1 MSTTPSAVAS
11 VIDFFMNICRPKSA
25 PQSLTVAILGD
36 LGTGKKTLATTLN
49 GHLHVRAQD
58 SKCFV
63 FHARVGTAPNPTSN
77 PTSIALVTVD
87 SSVPRIGSLK
97 PTLDIAREA
106 APYVCVVF
114 TKSDLIPRDYSMT
127 HLNFLEK
134 VPNVSYVHDIDC
146 ISVSTTSR
154 EGLDD
159 LFACIVN
166 NVDLPMAAPKNSL
179 IKRLGTALLDWIA
192 SWFALPAPKT
202 MPDVSADLAT
212 IRTYEDVA
220 NLINGEIDAP
230 WGESLKDRFRIPQSE
245 HLHIHRITPSLAA
258 KVASQTE
265 SDTMEYVRRN
275 TSIPIPRIHRADL
288 YCLIMDFIDGETL
301 YECWDKLSW
310 IMQFRIACTL
320 RLYVKQLRSLKRMEI
335 GSVDN
340 KIVDGIFFDGNQY
353 TPFDSVRQ
361 FRRFC
366 EFVAFDGWR
375 RYVIFAQS
383 RSETPPPLPQPNIDW
398 TPVFTHG
405 DLNGSNVLLDR
416 QGSLWLIDW
425 GVSGFYPA
433 CIESLAMRHVEHV
446 VHPCDV
452 SPSWPHYRNFIAGT
466 TTKDEEGF
474 LVQFLFGNLH
484 LPMLHDT

>member
-1 MSTTPSAVAS
+1 MSTTTSSVAAS
-11 VIDFFMNICRPKSA
+11 VMDFFINLYRPKSA
-25 PQSLTVAILGD
+25 PQGLTVAILGD
-36 LGTGKKTLATTLN
+36 PGTGKKTLATTLN

-87 SSVPRIGSLK
+87 SSVPRIGPLK

-106 APYVCVVF
+106 APHVCVVF

-127 HLNFLEK
+127 HLNLLGR
-134 VPNVSYVHDIDC
+134 VPETSYVYDIDC
-146 ISVSTTSR
+146 IPVSTTSG
-154 EGLDD
+154 EGLND

-166 NVDLPMAAPKNSL
+166 NVDPPTAAPKNSL
-179 IKRLGTALLDWIA
+179 IGRLGTALLDWIA

-202 MPDVSADLAT
+202 MPDVSAELAAIDT
-212 IRTYEDVA
+212 IEDVEKH
-220 NLINGEIDAP
+220 INGEIDAP
-230 WGESLKDRFRIPQSE
+230 WGKSLKDRFRIPQSE

-258 KVASQTE
+258 KMVSQAE
-265 SDTMEYVRRN
+265 SDAMEYARRN
-275 TSIPIPRIHRADL
+275 TSIPIPRTHRDDL
-288 YCLIMDFIDGETL
+288 FYLIMDFIDGETM
-301 YECWDKLSW
+301 YECWDKQGW
-310 IMQFRIACTL
+310 IMQLRIACTL
-320 RLYVKQLRSLKRMEI
+320 RLYVKQLRSLKGLTI
-335 GSVDN
+335 GSVNND
-340 KIVDGIFFDGNQY
+340 IVDGIFFDGNQY
-353 TPFDSVRQ
+353 SPFGSVRR

-375 RYVIFAQS
+375 RY
-383 RSETPPPLPQPNIDW
+383 PNIDW

-425 GVSGFYPA
+425 GMSGFYPA

-466 TTKDEEGF
+466 TTKDEEDF
-474 LVQFLFGNLH
+474 WYNFFSAIYIY
-484 LPMLHDT
+484 PCRR